1 MAGEDQ
7 NELIDFNT
15 TYSDSGRAPGSISMK
30 PLLPAPL
37 TSFGICDYGANPF
50 DQLMDL
56 TNKNLSSKDDP
67 FEMVFE
73 KASGNIQPVTKNME
87 DIYSKITPSK
97 CENISVLSSQVDITN
112 MQSVKNYLNVSDDI
126 YKFDRSGGLLTG
138 TREEKVVNTAK
149 LLDLPSPVF
158 ARSVNETVQ
167 CVEENK
173 TSFTDFKHNSHSEH
187 DESSGS
193 SSQKTNDVVV
203 HSEINVGAPVRSRR
217 YSTSDIKV
225 KAVIAER
232 VKKCIQKALNDSR
245 ELFKSGSVTDLRCS
259 EPKTELIGHRR
270 SYSFSS
276 VQKLGVQSPDN
287 GVMQRSVMEIQS
299 NSPWLRTGTSS
310 GDILNTGFQNSR
322 KSGSSRISRSFDD
335 LYADINSL
343 DAKISWKTPST
354 WKLKGFLIGKCG
366 TATTCGVQ
374 PERLGHSLG
383 EDGFEVKTEADDKS
397 IFLDAR
403 SLSYVCE
410 KAAEGTSP
418 TNEPNTGSINDI
430 EPPWEEQHNYEDVT
444 FYEHDNAGQEQ
455 KECLDV
461 PGCLR
466 LKADDSKVFSDSNA
480 SLDSSAGLN
489 PITHSTPVLR
499 KDLLRPSA
507 LCSEAKISP
516 LLPVVPV
523 LGNSAVTVTQ
533 KLRPVRAPSQQ
544 EQKKGPLKAIVPVVS
559 MTRTTKKG
567 EAVADPRAGKI
578 SQNVTTH
585 KAESVTTSSNDGKK
599 PLRTESIKSSP
610 YSQKKVNKPI
620 ASVIVKEDKKVQP
633 IRRMVSVS
641 STQSPSASKSI
652 KISTPSSD
660 KGQKCLPRVDSGVR
674 ERSRSY
680 GVKESP
686 NQKPVRKPLQK
697 SRSATNVPLPQSTAP
712 RVLTEKNPDKKS
724 PANIIQKTAS
734 NVTPKIQTPI
744 RKIFTKLGRHI
755 QLGKENQTP

>member
-37 TSFGICDYGANPF
+37 MSFGICDYGANPF

-97 CENISVLSSQVDITN
+97 CENISVLSSQLDITN

-158 ARSVNETVQ
+158 ARAVNETVQ

-173 TSFTDFKHNSHSEH
+173 TSFTDFKHNSLNEH

-203 HSEINVGAPVRSRR
+203 HSEISVGAPLRSRR

-259 EPKTELIGHRR
+259 EPKTELVGHRR

-276 VQKLGVQSPDN
+276 VQKLVQSPDS

-299 NSPWLRTGTSS
+299 NSPWLRSGTSS

-366 TATTCGVQ
+366 TATTRGVQ
-374 PERLGHSLG
+374 TERLGHSLG
-383 EDGFEVKTEADDKS
+383 EDGFEVKTEADNKS
-397 IFLDAR
+397 VFLDAR

-410 KAAEGTSP
+410 KAAEGTSS

-499 KDLLRPSA
+499 KDLLRTSA

-559 MTRTTKKG
+559 MTRNTKKG
-567 EAVADPRAGKI
+567 EAVADPRTGKI

-585 KAESVTTSSNDGKK
+585 KAESVMSASNDGKK
-599 PLRTESIKSSP
+599 PLRTDSIKSSP

-620 ASVIVKEDKKVQP
+620 ASVIVKEDKKIQP

-652 KISTPSSD
+652 KISTPLSD
-660 KGQKCLPRVDSGVR
+660 KGQKCLPRVDSGGR

-697 SRSATNVPLPQSTAP
+697 SRSATNVPLAQSTAP
-712 RVLTEKNPDKKS
+712 RVLPEKNPDKKS